1 MNEPPAPE
9 TSLTGQAAPGSEV
22 SRSPEQHRLNADRR
36 SRVLA
41 AEATSSDLLRRE
53 RRDQVAEEN
62 AAVERLVQRLSVARP
77 G

>member
-1 MNEPPAPE
+1 MNEPPVDE
-9 TSLTGQAAPGSEV
+9 TSLTNHATPGSEASG
-22 SRSPEQHRLNADRR
+22 SREEHSLNADRR

-41 AEATSSDLLRRE
+41 AEASSSDLLRRE
-53 RRDQVAEEN
+53 RGDQVAEEN